1 MMGKIRREVSIWI
14 ASFLSKIPGIIGHQS
29 RRVYYQRKFGSC
41 GDNLS
46 IGEHCVIDGLEN
58 MYIGNN
64 VFFQGDD
71 YVYALNGG
79 KLIIGDNT
87 GINFCVMVDAS
98 ERGTVKIGRDVL
110 IASHVVIRSSNHK
123 FDNRNI
129 PINKQGH
136 TPGTI
141 IIEDDV
147 WIGTSATILPDVV
160 IGKGAVIAAG
170 AVVTK
175 DVEPYTIVS
184 GIPAIKIKER

>member
-1 MMGKIRREVSIWI
+1 
-14 ASFLSKIPGIIGHQS
+14 
-29 RRVYYQRKFGSC
+29 
-41 GDNLS
+41 
-46 IGEHCVIDGLEN
+46 
-58 MYIGNN
+58 
-64 VFFQGDD
+64 
-71 YVYALNGG
+71 
-79 KLIIGDNT
+79 
-87 GINFCVMVDAS
+87 MVDAS
-98 ERGTVKIGRDVL
+98 ERGTIKIGRDVL

-129 PINKQGH
+129 PINRQGH

>member
-1 MMGKIRREVSIWI
+1 MWI
-14 ASFLSKIPGIIGHQS
+14 ASLFSKCPGTIGQRT
-29 RRVYYQRKFGSC
+29 RRFYYRRKFGSC
-41 GDNLS
+41 GNSLS

-58 MYIGNN
+58 IYIGNN

-71 YVYALNGG
+71 YIYALNSG

-87 GINFCVMVDAS
+87 GFNFFVMVDAS
-98 ERGTVKIGRDVL
+98 DGGTVKIGRDVL
-110 IASHVVIRSSNHK
+110 IASHVVIRSSNHN

-136 TPGTI
+136 TPGAI

-147 WIGTSATILPDVV
+147 WIGTSAVILPNVA
-160 IGKGAVIAAG
+160 IGKGAIIAAG

-175 DVEPYTIVS
+175 NVEPYTIVA
-184 GIPAIKIKER
+184 GVPAGKIGER